1 MDQDD
6 SDIGAVWEEALD
18 KYCKDTGTNIKYL
31 PQMKWDIA
39 AIKADQERQVDSF
52 NKYRHNKG
60 LTDRF
65 RSAISRNSD
74 VIQSI
79 AENVANAAATAFPPS
94 ATILT
99 AFTYV
104 MKASKNVS
112 EDYDQIAAFFDIMS
126 SMLERLSL
134 LESKLP
140 SAKNYKTI
148 LMRVFSSLM
157 GLCGTATKYVTEGR
171 FKHWLK
177 ALYKG
182 ADGDIKGDYTKLETN
197 IQRLES
203 ATMFATLATVMETKT
218 DVKELTIISMQ
229 SLKVGTR
236 SLEVGIETQ
245 SMVQNVSVAQ
255 GESLDI
261 LKKMQRILKK
271 EELKKQNEMERAA
284 ANQTRDPGAKKTAAL
299 YLIKTVFGVAGERAL
314 ILQEVQ
320 KTFVEGTFVWIPEES
335 EYQTFLEG
343 DSPFLWIHGPPGIG
357 KSHAAY
363 SIVGNLLENTKEEP
377 RTSVAYYLFK
387 EDRDIFRQV
396 KFMMQ
401 AAIIQIAMS
410 DVKYRD
416 EVAAEL
422 KRMGLSDC
430 GDLENYEIWRPFF
443 AERYPKDGDQRL
455 LLVLDGLDE
464 MFPEECESLL
474 GLFASIRA
482 EELAIQ
488 IVLLSRKTALIM
500 DSLESLQPSEIE
512 ITKSKICAPGGDLW
526 KVIIEKCKKFPKLDR
541 LRKRMVKTV
550 ATELLQKADTFL
562 YVDHILPR
570 LDQLGRETLIVK
582 ELAKIP
588 NGLTPLYDSLVADC
602 QRYRSVEQINAL
614 KTLFA
619 FTSYSVKP
627 LTLGEALCMLALI
640 PGGSSLSLEEEID
653 TRCSRILEVGLYLA
667 GSSWDDTDEFSDAAA
682 SSRSDSGEEDM
693 PYEEPLKYDSW
704 IMSPLKFQDRVMWQY
719 FRSAEADGTDL
730 RSTAST
736 AHLKILE
743 TFVRCLLVME
753 DDFDDATSGLHIYNL
768 QWHAANHWIQHFLAI
783 DLDGASDDDVK
794 LIVDSLHTLMSC
806 KRKALKTIET
816 RMPVVPDTNIFGEPG
831 WNSCTEF
838 FAHFNSLIRRAMAS
852 MPGEYSDELQE
863 WMRLCCDEDDFLM
876 WLTRQH
882 VQSWF
887 DARDYIGVKQ
897 AARFSIS
904 TFRLTSKAKE
914 VFDESTRD
922 REEITIIVKLF
933 PDLEKTANALL
944 MIGRAYLNVG
954 EYDEALDNLEESLLI
969 AESDIE
975 RYDALFQIASSHFI
989 LYSPYADEENA
1000 EYHLKKCYEAIEN
1013 CLILYHG
1020 KPEVQKH
1027 SDNVEAEWQYQYLV
1041 TTRARC
1047 EVKMGDVE
1055 AAIVTMLK
1063 VETPSDFGIWTD
1075 ILDEITE
1082 HFEKK
1087 GEFERIIDL
1096 LKKVQVTELRGWLDY
1111 NGLGPNH
1118 RIQRAAWECNNKD
1131 FLIETYSKILASS
1144 YYKLFGERKYI
1155 QSSLAQVHRS
1165 VFPSLEESKRLWH
1178 EMFAEYFRKNKDNWD
1193 EPFLYDSRLQLA
1205 DVLILQFRSTNHGS
1219 GKIALYGEMK
1229 KLALEHELA
1238 KAEDFNPY
1246 QSQTS
1251 ISLAVMMRVMAS
1263 SQDFQTH
1270 MEKTFQS
1277 CIEALTDATTDND
1290 SMGFRQL
1297 AKTLALVPGLT
1308 RETRIAYTLQ
1318 FLEVVD
1324 DDAPPEDES
1333 DGDDTSESDN
1343 EDKDL
1348 EIRSAAGPEKD
1359 IYDRLVGLTIRCS
1372 GCSTDYYG
1380 WYSGSLYF
1388 CIMCTDCHLCEKC
1401 WKQRTNCKD
1410 AEWKGWRLFCGEDHK
1425 YIKGPIENWREF
1437 YKGVMKF
1444 NIPGENGAGQDSDDA
1459 GQDSDE
1465 RSKKR
1470 GRFVEIGIDDWLKE
1484 VQLKWVDSW
1493 KEFWKT
1499 DSLVVDVF

>member
-1 MDQDD
+1 MDQED

-60 LTDRF
+60 LTDKF

-182 ADGDIKGDYTKLETN
+182 ADGDIKGDYSKLETN

-218 DVKELTIISMQ
+218 DVKELAIISMQ

-284 ANQTRDPGAKKTAAL
+284 NQTKDPGAKKTAAL
-299 YLIKTVFGVAGERAL
+299 YLIKTVFAVPGERAL

-320 KTFVEGTFVWIPEES
+320 KTFVEGTFAWIPEES
-335 EYQTFLEG
+335 SYQTFLEG

-363 SIVGNLLENTKEEP
+363 SIIGNLLEFTKDEP

-387 EDRDIFRQV
+387 EDNDVFRQA
-396 KFMMQ
+396 KNMFQ
-401 AAIIQIAMS
+401 AAAIQIAMS
-410 DVKYRD
+410 DLKYRD
-416 EVAAEL
+416 EMAAEL
-422 KRMGLSDC
+422 KRMDLSDC
-430 GDLENYEIWRPFF
+430 QGLENYEIWRPFF
-443 AERYPKDGDQRL
+443 AERYPKDGDQKL
-455 LLVLDGLDE
+455 FLVLDGLDE
-464 MFPEECESLL
+464 MSSEDCESLL
-474 GLFASIRA
+474 GLFTSVKV

-488 IVLLSRKTALIM
+488 IVFTSRQTTAV
-500 DSLESLQPSEIE
+500 SEALEPLQPSEIE
-512 ITKSKICAPGGDLW
+512 ITSSKICEPGGDLW
-526 KVIIEKCKKFPKLDR
+526 KVVIENCKRFPKLER
-541 LRKRMVKTV
+541 LRKRIVKTV
-550 ATELLQKADTFL
+550 AMELLQKADTFL
-562 YVDHILPR
+562 YVDHVLPR

-588 NGLTPLYDSLVADC
+588 NGLTPLYDSLLADC
-602 QRYRSVEQINAL
+602 QSYRSVGQFNAL

-619 FTSYSVKP
+619 FASYSLKP

-653 TRCSRILEVGLYLA
+653 TRCSRILEVGVYTD
-667 GSSWDDTDEFSDAAA
+667 GPSWDDPDEYSDIAA
-682 SSRSDSGEEDM
+682 SSSSDSGEEEM
-693 PYEEPLKYDSW
+693 LYEEPLKYDSW
-704 IMSPLKFQDRVMWQY
+704 IMSPLKFQDRVMREY
-719 FRSAEADGTDL
+719 FRSVDIEGTDL
-730 RSTAST
+730 RSTASS

-743 TFVRCLLVME
+743 TVVQCLLVTE
-753 DDFDDATSGLHIYNL
+753 DEFDDATAGLHIFNL
-768 QWHAANHWIQHFLAI
+768 QWYSANNWIQHFLDI
-783 DLDGASDDDVK
+783 DVDNASDDDVK
-794 LIVDSLHTLMSC
+794 VVVDSLHTLMSC
-806 KRKALKTIET
+806 QGKALKAVET
-816 RMPVVPDTNIFGEPG
+816 RMPVTPDTNIFGEHG
-831 WNSCTEF
+831 YNSYKEF
-838 FAHFNSLIRRAMAS
+838 FAHFGVLTRRAAAS
-852 MPGEYSDELQE
+852 LPGEYSDEVKE
-863 WMRLCCDEDDFLM
+863 WMQLCSDEDDFLM
-876 WLTRQH
+876 WLVKQH

-887 DARDYIGVKQ
+887 DARDYMGVKQ
-897 AARFSIS
+897 AASFAIS
-904 TFRLTSKAKE
+904 TFRLTSKAGE

-922 REEITIIVKLF
+922 GDEITIIVKFF
-933 PDLEKTANALL
+933 PELEKTANALL

-954 EYDEALDNLEESLLI
+954 EYEDALDNLEESLII
-969 AESDIE
+969 AETDIE
-975 RYDALFQIASSHFI
+975 RYDALFQIANSHFI
-989 LYSPYADEENA
+989 LYNPYAEEENA
-1000 EYHLKKCYEAIEN
+1000 EYHLKKCYEAIDN
-1013 CLILYHG
+1013 CLTLYHE

-1027 SDNVEAEWQYQYLV
+1027 SDSVEAEWQYQYLV

-1055 AAIVTMLK
+1055 AAIITMLK

-1087 GEFERIIDL
+1087 AEFERIIDL
-1096 LKKVQVTELRGWLDY
+1096 LRKVQVTELRGWLDY
-1111 NGLGPNH
+1111 NGLGPNR
-1118 RIQRAAWECNNKD
+1118 RIQRAAWECNDKD
-1131 FLIETYSKILASS
+1131 FLIETYSKILTSP
-1144 YYKLFGERKYI
+1144 YYKLYGDRKYI
-1155 QSSLAQVHRS
+1155 QSTLAQVHRS
-1165 VFPSLEESKRLWH
+1165 VFPNFEESKRLWH
-1178 EMFAEYFRKNKDNWD
+1178 EMFAEYFRKNKENWH
-1193 EPFLYDSRLQLA
+1193 EAFLYDSRLQLA
-1205 DVLILQFRSTNHGS
+1205 DVLTLQFRSTNQGTE
-1219 GKIALYGEMK
+1219 KIALYGEMK
-1229 KLALEHELA
+1229 NLALEHELA

-1277 CIEALTDATTDND
+1277 CIEALTDATTEND

-1318 FLEVVD
+1318 FLEVSD
-1324 DDAPPEDES
+1324 YDAPWRDEIG
-1333 DGDDTSESDN
+1333 GDDTSDSGN
-1343 EDKDL
+1343 E
-1348 EIRSAAGPEKD
+1348 EENPETHSAARSNSVGKID
-1359 IYDRLVGLTIRCS
+1359 DRSIGLSIRCS
-1372 GCSTDYYG
+1372 GCSTDYYS
-1380 WYSGSLYF
+1380 WNSGSLYF
-1388 CIMCTDCHLCEKC
+1388 CIMCTDCHLCEDC

-1410 AEWKGWRLFCGEDHK
+1410 AEWKNWKVFCGEDHK
-1425 YIKGPIENWREF
+1425 YIRGPIEDWRGFE
-1437 YKGVMKF
+1437 KGMMKF
-1444 NIPGENGAGQDSDDA
+1444 KI
-1459 GQDSDE
+1459 SDE
-1465 RSKKR
+1465 NSAGKSGDEGSKR
-1470 GRFVEIGIDDWLKE
+1470 RRNIVEVGFDAWLEE

-1493 KEFWKT
+1493 KDFWKT
-1499 DSLVVDVF
+1499 DTFVVDAF